1 MKLINILEKIKEKEE
16 YVIYSDMDGVITDFD
31 KYFMKYSKGIPPTQ
45 YELENGIKSFWKLIN
60 KAGVKFWSEMDWMPY
75 GKEYWEY
82 IKKYNPILLSAP
94 SQDKSSYIGKQEW
107 VNKNLPGSELI
118 LSPAEEKQEYA
129 APNHILIDDRES
141 NIDQWKA
148 KGGIGIRY
156 ISLNQVIRDLKKL
169 GL

>member
-31 KYFMKYSKGIPPTQ
+31 KCFMKYSKGIPPTQ

-82 IKKYNPILLSAP
+82 IKKYNPILLSAT
-94 SQDKSSYIGKQEW
+94 SQDKSSYIGKQEL
-107 VNKNLPGSELI
+107 VDKNLPGSELI

-129 APNHILIDDRES
+129 APNHILIDDRKS
-141 NIDQWKA
+141 NIDQWKV

>member
-1 MKLINILEKIKEKEE
+1 MKLINILREIKEKEE
-16 YVIYSDMDGVITDFD
+16 YIIYSDMDGVITDFD
-31 KYFMKYSKGIPPTQ
+31 KCFMKYSKGIPPTQ
-45 YELENGIKSFWKLIN
+45 YELENGTKAFWNLIN
-60 KAGVKFWSEMDWMPY
+60 REGVKFWSEMDWMPD
-75 GKEYWEY
+75 GKTYWKR

-118 LSPAEEKQEYA
+118 LSPAEEKQKYA
-129 APNHILIDDRES
+129 APNHILIDDRKS
-141 NIDQWKA
+141 NIDQWEA

-156 ISLNQVIRDLKKL
+156 ISLSQVIRDLKKL